1 MLSFEIEPQRLQRAA
16 KVQGH
21 GQAKALTVEEL
32 QRLFACFKCDRDRAL
47 FGICFFTGCRIS
59 EVLQLQVADL
69 QDGLLSFRKSTVKG
83 KKGTRQVG
91 VQTELQRVIDEY
103 LRSAELKSEGFLFPG
118 KMPASH
124 VTRQTAHNVLK
135 LACEAAGVQGV
146 STHSF
151 RRSFIT
157 QLRGKGFSPAQ
168 IQSITGHRRRES
180 LMHYFDEIH

>member
-32 QRLFACFKCDRDRAL
+32 QRLFECFKCDRDRAL
-47 FGICFFTGCRIS
+47 FAICFFTGCRIS
-59 EVLQLQVADL
+59 EAVQLRVTDM
-69 QDGLLSFRKSTVKG
+69 QDGLLSFRKSTMKG

-91 VQTELQRVIDEY
+91 IQPELQEVIDEY
-103 LRSAELKSEGFLFPG
+103 VQSTELKLGGFLFPG
-118 KMPASH
+118 KMPLSH

-135 LACEAAGVQGV
+135 LACEVAGVQGV

-180 LMHYFDEIH
+180 LMHYFDQT